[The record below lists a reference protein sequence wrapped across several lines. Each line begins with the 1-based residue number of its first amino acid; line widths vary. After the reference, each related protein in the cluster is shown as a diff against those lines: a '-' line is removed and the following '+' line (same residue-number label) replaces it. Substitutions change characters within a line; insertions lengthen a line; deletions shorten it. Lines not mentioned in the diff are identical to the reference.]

1 MEYQMQISK
10 PDNFYDLVVV
20 GGGMVGA
27 SFCCA
32 LEQTLGETPLSI
44 LVIEA
49 ISPNTNS
56 AKQSSF
62 DARSTALSFGS
73 RKFLEGIGLW
83 QALDDAI
90 SAIHEIQV
98 SDRGRLG
105 CVEINR
111 DEQGVEAL
119 GYVVENKRLGQV
131 LNARLNESGKINL
144 LCPALV
150 SSVKATEKGML
161 LGLNHG
167 DTETSVD
174 ASLVVLA
181 DGGKSPVC
189 EQLGIEQSIER
200 YDQHALIANIVL
212 EKPHQHV
219 AFERFTDTGP
229 LAVLPLQLIDGKN
242 RGSLVWTLSVE
253 QAAQYREMN
262 EEKLLPLLQ
271 ERFGYKLGKILEIGE
286 TFVYPLSLSI
296 AKEQVRPGLALLGN
310 VAHSLHPVAGQGLN
324 LALRDTRALVD
335 VLINAK
341 QRGLGLGEMNVLLEY
356 VARQQADQA
365 TTTQFTHNITK
376 LFSSNNEAKVW
387 LRKFGLVALELL
399 PTLRRSLAERAMGL
413 SKS

>member
-1 MEYQMQISK
+1 MQISK
-10 PDNFYDLVVV
+10 PDNYYDLVIV

-32 LEQTLGETPLSI
+32 LEQALGDTSLSI

-49 ISPNTNS
+49 ISPNANTT
-56 AKQSSF
+56 KQSSF

-83 QALDDAI
+83 EELDDAV

-131 LNARLNESGKINL
+131 LNARLNESKKISL

-150 SSVKATEKGML
+150 SSVKATEKGMQ

-167 DTETSVD
+167 DTETNVD

-189 EQLGIEQSIER
+189 EQLGIAQSIER

-229 LAVLPLQLIDGKN
+229 LAVLPLQSIDGKN
-242 RGSLVWTLSVE
+242 RGSLIWTLSVE
-253 QAAQYREMN
+253 QAAQYRELN
-262 EEKLLPLLQ
+262 KEKLLPLLQ

-286 TFVYPLSLSI
+286 AFVYPLSLCI

-310 VAHSLHPVAGQGLN
+310 VAHTLHPVAGQGLN

-335 VLINAK
+335 VLIDAK
-341 QRGLGLGEMNVLLEY
+341 QQGLGLGEMNVLLEY
-356 VARQQADQA
+356 VARQEADQA
-365 TTTQFTHNITK
+365 TTTAFTHNITK

-387 LRKFGLVALELL
+387 LRKFGLVAIELV
-399 PTLRRSLAERAMGL
+399 PTLRRGLAERAMGL

>member
-1 MEYQMQISK
+1 
-10 PDNFYDLVVV
+10 
-20 GGGMVGA
+20 MVGA

-32 LEQTLGETPLSI
+32 LEQALGDTSLSI

-49 ISPNTNS
+49 ISPNANT

-73 RKFLEGIGLW
+73 RKFLEGIDLW
-83 QALDDAI
+83 EELDDAV

-131 LNARLNESGKINL
+131 LNARLNESKKISL

-150 SSVKATEKGML
+150 SSVKATEKGMQ

-167 DTETSVD
+167 DTETNVD

-189 EQLGIEQSIER
+189 EQLGIAQSIER

-229 LAVLPLQLIDGKN
+229 LAVLPLQSIDGKN
-242 RGSLVWTLSVE
+242 RGSLIWTLSVE
-253 QAAQYREMN
+253 QAAQYRELN

-286 TFVYPLSLSI
+286 AFVYPLSLCI

-310 VAHSLHPVAGQGLN
+310 VAHTLHPVAGQGLN

-335 VLINAK
+335 VLIDAK
-341 QRGLGLGEMNVLLEY
+341 QQGLGLGEMNVLLEY
-356 VARQQADQA
+356 VARQEADQA
-365 TTTQFTHNITK
+365 TTTAFTHNITK

-387 LRKFGLVALELL
+387 LRKFGLVAIELV
-399 PTLRRSLAERAMGL
+399 PTLRRGLAERAMGL

>member
-1 MEYQMQISK
+1 MEISK
-10 PDNFYDLVVV
+10 PDKFYDLVVV

-32 LEQTLGETPLSI
+32 LEEALGENSLSI

-49 ISPNTNS
+49 IPPNADL

-62 DARSTALSFGS
+62 DARSTALSFGT
-73 RKFLEGIGLW
+73 RKFFEGIDLW
-83 QALDDAI
+83 QELGDAV

-105 CVEINR
+105 SVEINR
-111 DEQGVEAL
+111 DEQNVEAL
-119 GYVVENKRLGQV
+119 GYVVENKLLGQA
-131 LNARLNESGKINL
+131 LNARLNESKKINL

-150 SSVKATEKGML
+150 SSVKATAKGMQ
-161 LGLNHG
+161 LGLNYG
-167 DTETSVD
+167 SAETIID

-189 EQLGIEQSIER
+189 EQLGITQSVER
-200 YDQHALIANIVL
+200 YDQHALIANIVF
-212 EKPHQHV
+212 EKPHQHI

-229 LAVLPLQLIDGKN
+229 LAVLPLQSIDGKN

-253 QAAQYREMN
+253 QAQQYAELG
-262 EEKLLPLLQ
+262 EELLPLLQ

-286 TFVYPLSLSI
+286 SFVYPLSLSV

-310 VAHSLHPVAGQGLN
+310 VAHTLHPVAGQGLN
-324 LALRDTRALVD
+324 LALRDARALVD
-335 VLINAK
+335 VLIGARE
-341 QRGLGLGEMNVLLEY
+341 RGLALGEMNVLLEY
-356 VARQQADQA
+356 VARQEADQA
-365 TTTQFTHNITK
+365 ITTQFTHNITK

-387 LRKFGLVALELL
+387 LRKFGLVAIELM
-399 PTLRRSLAERAMGL
+399 PTLRRGIADRMMGL
-413 SKS
+413 SKSG

>member
-32 LEQTLGETPLSI
+32 LEQALGETPLSI

-49 ISPNTNS
+49 ISPNANS

-83 QALDDAI
+83 QALDDAV

-131 LNARLNESGKINL
+131 LDARLNESGKINL

-262 EEKLLPLLQ
+262 EEQLLPLLQ

>member
-1 MEYQMQISK
+1 MQISK

-32 LEQTLGETPLSI
+32 LEQALGETPLSI

-49 ISPNTNS
+49 ISPNANS

>member
-1 MEYQMQISK
+1 MQITR
-10 PDNFYDLVVV
+10 PDKFYDLVVV

-32 LEQTLGETPLSI
+32 LEQALGETSLSI

-49 ISPNTNS
+49 IPPNANS
-56 AKQSSF
+56 AKKSSF

-73 RKFLEGIGLW
+73 RKFFEGIDLW
-83 QALDDAI
+83 QTLGDAV

-105 CVEINR
+105 CVEINA

-131 LNARLNESGKINL
+131 LNARLNESKKINL

-150 SSVKATEKGML
+150 SSVKATEKGMQ
-161 LGLNHG
+161 LGLTHG
-167 DTETSVD
+167 DTETIID

-181 DGGKSPVC
+181 DGGKSHVC
-189 EQLGIEQSIER
+189 EQLGIARSIER

-212 EKPHQHV
+212 EKPHEHI

-229 LAVLPLQLIDGKN
+229 LAVLPLKSIEGKN

-253 QAAQYREMN
+253 QAAQYAEL
-262 EEKLLPLLQ
+262 EEEELLPLLQ

-286 TFVYPLSLSI
+286 TFVYPLSLSL

-310 VAHSLHPVAGQGLN
+310 VAHTLHPVAGQGLN
-324 LALRDTRALVD
+324 LALRDARALVD
-335 VLINAK
+335 VLMSA
-341 QRGLGLGEMNVLLEY
+341 QQHGLGLGEVNVLLEY
-356 VARQQADQA
+356 VAGQEAGQA

-387 LRKFGLVALELL
+387 LRKFGLVAIEIL

-413 SKS
+413 SKSR

>member
-1 MEYQMQISK
+1 MQISK
-10 PDNFYDLVVV
+10 PNKSYDLVVV

-32 LEQTLGETPLSI
+32 LEEAMGENPLSI
-44 LVIEA
+44 LVIDA
-49 ISPNTNS
+49 ILPNAYS
-56 AKQSSF
+56 SKQSSL

-73 RKFLEGIGLW
+73 RKFFEDIGLW
-83 QALDDAI
+83 QTLGDAV

-105 CVEINR
+105 SVEINR
-111 DEQGVEAL
+111 NDQNVEAL
-119 GYVVENKRLGQV
+119 GYVVENKKLGQV
-131 LNARLNESGKINL
+131 LSTRLNKSEKIEF

-161 LGLNHG
+161 LGLRHG
-167 DTETSVD
+167 DMEPSID

-189 EQLGIEQSIER
+189 EQLAIARSLEH
-200 YDQHALIANIVL
+200 YDQYALIANIVF
-212 EKPHQHV
+212 EKAHQHV

-229 LAVLPLQLIDGKN
+229 LAVLPLKSIDGKN
-242 RGSLVWTLSVE
+242 RGSLVWTLSAE
-253 QAAQYREMN
+253 QAAQYRELG
-262 EEKLLPLLQ
+262 EELLPLLQ

-310 VAHSLHPVAGQGLN
+310 VAHTLHPVAGQGLN
-324 LALRDTRALVD
+324 LALRDARALVD
-335 VLINAK
+335 VLISARE
-341 QRGLGLGEMNVLLEY
+341 QGLGLGEMNVLLKY
-356 VARQQADQA
+356 VARQEADQA
-365 TTTQFTHNITK
+365 TTTQFTHNIIK

-387 LRKFGLVALELL
+387 LRKFGLVAIELL
-399 PTLRRSLAERAMGL
+399 PTLRRGLAERAMGL
-413 SKS
+413 CKS

>member
-1 MEYQMQISK
+1 MQISK
-10 PDNFYDLVVV
+10 PDNYYDLVIV

-32 LEQTLGETPLSI
+32 LEQALGDTSLSI

-49 ISPNTNS
+49 ISPNANT

-73 RKFLEGIGLW
+73 RKFLEGIDLW
-83 QALDDAI
+83 EELDDAV

-131 LNARLNESGKINL
+131 LNARLNESKKISL

-150 SSVKATEKGML
+150 SSVKATEKGMQ

-167 DTETSVD
+167 DTETNVD

-189 EQLGIEQSIER
+189 EQLGIAQSIER

-229 LAVLPLQLIDGKN
+229 LAVLPLQSIDGKN
-242 RGSLVWTLSVE
+242 RGSLIWTLSVE
-253 QAAQYREMN
+253 QAAQYRELN
-262 EEKLLPLLQ
+262 KEKLLPLLQ

-286 TFVYPLSLSI
+286 AFVYPLSLCI

-310 VAHSLHPVAGQGLN
+310 VAHTLHPVAGQGLN

-335 VLINAK
+335 VLIDAK
-341 QRGLGLGEMNVLLEY
+341 QQGLGLGEMNVLLEY
-356 VARQQADQA
+356 VARQEADQA
-365 TTTQFTHNITK
+365 TTTAFTHNITK

-387 LRKFGLVALELL
+387 LRKFGLVAIELV
-399 PTLRRSLAERAMGL
+399 PTLRRGLAERAMGL

>member
-1 MEYQMQISK
+1 MQISK
-10 PDNFYDLVVV
+10 PDNYYDLVIV

-32 LEQTLGETPLSI
+32 LEQALGDTSLSI

-49 ISPNTNS
+49 ISPNANTE
-56 AKQSSF
+56 KQSSF

-83 QALDDAI
+83 EELDDAV

-131 LNARLNESGKINL
+131 LNARLNESKKISL

-150 SSVKATEKGML
+150 SSVKATEKGMQ

-167 DTETSVD
+167 DTETNVD

-189 EQLGIEQSIER
+189 EQLGIAQSIER

-229 LAVLPLQLIDGKN
+229 LAVLPLQSIDGKN
-242 RGSLVWTLSVE
+242 RGSLIWTLSVE
-253 QAAQYREMN
+253 QAAQYRELN

-286 TFVYPLSLSI
+286 AFVYPLSLCI

-310 VAHSLHPVAGQGLN
+310 VAHTLHPVAGQGLN

-335 VLINAK
+335 VLIDAK
-341 QRGLGLGEMNVLLEY
+341 QQGLGLGEMNVLLEY

-365 TTTQFTHNITK
+365 TTTAFTHNITK

-387 LRKFGLVALELL
+387 LRKFGLMAIELV
-399 PTLRRSLAERAMGL
+399 PTLRRGLAERAMGL

>member
-1 MEYQMQISK
+1 MQISK
-10 PDNFYDLVVV
+10 PDNYYDLVIV

-32 LEQTLGETPLSI
+32 LEQALGDTSLSI

-49 ISPNTNS
+49 ISPNANT

-73 RKFLEGIGLW
+73 RKFLEGIDLW
-83 QALDDAI
+83 EELDDAV

-131 LNARLNESGKINL
+131 LNARLNESKKISL

-150 SSVKATEKGML
+150 SSVKATEKGMQ

-167 DTETSVD
+167 DTETNVD

-189 EQLGIEQSIER
+189 EQLGIAQSIER

-212 EKPHQHV
+212 EKPYFRLIVTGEQLGDV
-219 AFERFTDTGP
+219 VSERSSCCLICF
-229 LAVLPLQLIDGKN
+229 LARYVFQ
-242 RGSLVWTLSVE
+242 
-253 QAAQYREMN
+253 QY
-262 EEKLLPLLQ
+262 
-271 ERFGYKLGKILEIGE
+271 IH
-286 TFVYPLSLSI
+286 
-296 AKEQVRPGLALLGN
+296 LA
-310 VAHSLHPVAGQGLN
+310 
-324 LALRDTRALVD
+324 
-335 VLINAK
+335 
-341 QRGLGLGEMNVLLEY
+341 
-356 VARQQADQA
+356 
-365 TTTQFTHNITK
+365 
-376 LFSSNNEAKVW
+376 
-387 LRKFGLVALELL
+387 
-399 PTLRRSLAERAMGL
+399 
-413 SKS
+413 

>member
-1 MEYQMQISK
+1 MQISK
-10 PDNFYDLVVV
+10 PDNYYDLVIV

-32 LEQTLGETPLSI
+32 LEQALGDTSLSI

-49 ISPNTNS
+49 ISPNANT

-73 RKFLEGIGLW
+73 RKFLEGIDLW
-83 QALDDAI
+83 EELDDAV

-131 LNARLNESGKINL
+131 LNARLNESKKISL

-150 SSVKATEKGML
+150 SSVKATEKGMQ

-167 DTETSVD
+167 DTETNVD

-189 EQLGIEQSIER
+189 EQLGIAQSIER

-229 LAVLPLQLIDGKN
+229 LAVLPLQSIDGKN
-242 RGSLVWTLSVE
+242 RGSLIWTLSVE
-253 QAAQYREMN
+253 QAAQYRELN

-286 TFVYPLSLSI
+286 AFVYPLSLCI

-310 VAHSLHPVAGQGLN
+310 VAHTLHPVAGQGLN

-335 VLINAK
+335 VLIDAK
-341 QRGLGLGEMNVLLEY
+341 QQGLGLGEMNVLLEY
-356 VARQQADQA
+356 VARQEADQA
-365 TTTQFTHNITK
+365 TTTAFTHNITK

-387 LRKFGLVALELL
+387 LRKFGLVAIELV
-399 PTLRRSLAERAMGL
+399 PTLRRGLAERAMGL

>member
-1 MEYQMQISK
+1 MEYQVQISK

-32 LEQTLGETPLSI
+32 LEQALGETPLSI

-49 ISPNTNS
+49 ISPNANS

-83 QALDDAI
+83 QALDDAV

-189 EQLGIEQSIER
+189 EQLGIEHSIER

-219 AFERFTDTGP
+219 AFERFTNTGP

-271 ERFGYKLGKILEIGE
+271 ERFGYKLGKILEIGQ

-341 QRGLGLGEMNVLLEY
+341 QRDLGLGEMNVLLEY

>member
-1 MEYQMQISK
+1 MEYQVQISK

-32 LEQTLGETPLSI
+32 LEQALGETPLSI

-49 ISPNTNS
+49 ISPNANS

-83 QALDDAI
+83 QALDDAV

-271 ERFGYKLGKILEIGE
+271 ERFGYKLGKILEIGQ

-341 QRGLGLGEMNVLLEY
+341 KRGLGLGEMNVLLEY

>member
-1 MEYQMQISK
+1 MQISK

-32 LEQTLGETPLSI
+32 LEQALGETPLSI

-49 ISPNTNS
+49 ISPNANS

-83 QALDDAI
+83 QALDDAV
-90 SAIHEIQV
+90 SAIHDIQV

-131 LNARLNESGKINL
+131 LNARLNESRKINL
-144 LCPALV
+144 LCPSLV

>member
-32 LEQTLGETPLSI
+32 LEQALGETPLSI

-49 ISPNTNS
+49 ISPNANS

-83 QALDDAI
+83 QALDDAV

-131 LNARLNESGKINL
+131 LDARLNESGKINL

-167 DTETSVD
+167 DTETSID

>member
-1 MEYQMQISK
+1 
-10 PDNFYDLVVV
+10 
-20 GGGMVGA
+20 MVGA

-32 LEQTLGETPLSI
+32 LEQALGDTSLSI

-49 ISPNTNS
+49 ISPNANT

-73 RKFLEGIGLW
+73 RKFLEGIDLW
-83 QALDDAI
+83 EELDDAV

-131 LNARLNESGKINL
+131 LNARLNESKKISL

-150 SSVKATEKGML
+150 SSVKATEKGMQ

-167 DTETSVD
+167 DTETNVD

-189 EQLGIEQSIER
+189 EQLGISQSIER

-229 LAVLPLQLIDGKN
+229 LAVLPLQSIDGKN
-242 RGSLVWTLSVE
+242 RGSLIWTLSVE
-253 QAAQYREMN
+253 QAAQYRELN

-286 TFVYPLSLSI
+286 AFVYPLSLCI

-310 VAHSLHPVAGQGLN
+310 VAHTLHPVAGQGLN

-335 VLINAK
+335 VLIDAK
-341 QRGLGLGEMNVLLEY
+341 QQGLGLGEMNVLLEY
-356 VARQQADQA
+356 VARQEADQA
-365 TTTQFTHNITK
+365 TTTAFTHNITK

-387 LRKFGLVALELL
+387 LRKFGLVAIELV
-399 PTLRRSLAERAMGL
+399 PTLRRGLAERAMGL

>member
-1 MEYQMQISK
+1 MEYQVQISK

-32 LEQTLGETPLSI
+32 LEQALGETPLSI

-49 ISPNTNS
+49 ISPNANS

-83 QALDDAI
+83 QALDDAV

-229 LAVLPLQLIDGKN
+229 LAVLPLQSIDGKN
-242 RGSLVWTLSVE
+242 RGSLIWTLSVE
-253 QAAQYREMN
+253 KAAQYREMN

-271 ERFGYKLGKILEIGE
+271 ERFGYKLGKILEIGQ

-341 QRGLGLGEMNVLLEY
+341 QRDLGLGEMNVLLEY

>member
-1 MEYQMQISK
+1 MQISK

-32 LEQTLGETPLSI
+32 LEQALGETPLSI

-49 ISPNTNS
+49 ISPNANS

-83 QALDDAI
+83 QALDDAV

-131 LNARLNESGKINL
+131 LNARLNESRKINL
-144 LCPALV
+144 LCPSLV